1 MEKDYVLM
9 CLMVIALLGFGCI
22 AYNFLKIIKVHKTCE
37 NIAIIRDAIYEY
49 NIDRFTKTD
58 EWDHEMALKMKN
70 FDDIENDW
78 LDWGYKNILPKED
91 FEKIKPF
98 IRGGKHGK
106 R

>member
-1 MEKDYVLM
+1 MEKEFYLNFLIVLT
-9 CLMVIALLGFGCI
+9 LACI
-22 AYNFLKIIKVHKTCE
+22 AGTGYFFLKILKVHITCK
-37 NIAIIRDAIYEY
+37 NVVIIRDAIYEY

-98 IRGGKHGK
+98 IK
-106 R
+106 